1 VAELRGHLADLIDQH
16 GRIETTLTGLRRT
29 RAWGHADLVTS
40 AGDTGDEYVARISLG
55 IRGPT
60 TAAIES
66 RLARTA

>member
-1 VAELRGHLADLIDQH
+1 MTRRTVATSATSLTSTV
-16 GRIETTLTGLRRT
+16 ETTLNGRRRT

-60 TAAIES
+60 AAVIES
-66 RLARTA
+66 RLARAT